1 LGINESKTAVIEIK
15 KLTRMVLFIMPAN
28 YLLVLIHSPK
38 GEFLFESSQIV

>member
-1 LGINESKTAVIEIK
+1 MNENKTGVIETK

-28 YLLVLIHSPK
+28 YLLVLKDSPK